1 LGTKRH
7 AIERGPKL
15 VARSMSLSMRPV
27 YWLGAFIP
35 VALALQFANAAPSL
49 IFAASAVGVVPTAA
63 LMGEATEQLAARAGP
78 GIGGLVN
85 VTFGNAPELIIAI
98 FALADGLQEV
108 VKASIVGSVVG
119 NALLVLGAAMLAGG
133 WKRTRQTFDRTAA
146 QAQSGMLLVTVVALV
161 LPAVLQL
168 SRHGSLPSV
177 GGVRHLF
184 APDLNHV
191 SLAVALVLITTY
203 VAGLVFS
210 LRTHRDLFN
219 PAQHGNDVTS
229 AWSLRRSVCV
239 LAVAGATVAVM
250 SDLLVGSIEQ
260 AAHDV
265 GVSQFFVGAFVVA
278 VVGNAAEHY
287 VAVLAATKD
296 KMDLA
301 VNIAVGS
308 SAQIGLFV
316 APVLVLLSFLFG
328 PSPMALV
335 FNGYELAALLSA
347 ALIVPVLV
355 SDGESTWFEG
365 FQLIALYTVLGI
377 VFYFA

>member
-1 LGTKRH
+1 
-7 AIERGPKL
+7 
-15 VARSMSLSMRPV
+15 MRPV

-35 VALALQFANAAPSL
+35 VALALRFAHAAPSL
-49 IFAASAVGVVPTAA
+49 IFATSAVGVVPTAA

-133 WKRTRQTFDRTAA
+133 WKHARQTFDRTAA

-177 GGVRHLF
+177 GGIRHVF
-184 APDLNHV
+184 EPDLEHV
-191 SLAVALVLITTY
+191 SLVVALVLIATY
-203 VAGLVFS
+203 LAGLFFS

-219 PAQHGNDVTS
+219 PAQPGDDVTS
-229 AWSLRRSVCV
+229 AWSLRRSVGT
-239 LAVAGATVAVM
+239 LAIAGAAVALM
-250 SDLLVGSIEQ
+250 SDLLVGSIED
-260 AAHDV
+260 ASRDI
-265 GVSQFFVGAFVVA
+265 GISQFFVGAFVVA

-316 APVLVLLSFLFG
+316 APVLVLLSFLLG

-335 FNGYELAALLSA
+335 FNGYELAALLSV

-365 FQLIALYTVLGI
+365 FQLIALYAILGI

>member
-1 LGTKRH
+1 
-7 AIERGPKL
+7 
-15 VARSMSLSMRPV
+15 MRLV

-35 VALALQFANAAPSL
+35 VALALQLADAPPSL

-98 FALADGLQEV
+98 FALADGLQEI

-168 SRHGSLPSV
+168 SQHGNLPSV
-177 GGVRHLF
+177 GGIRHLF
-184 APDLNHV
+184 GSNLNHV

-203 VAGLVFS
+203 LAGLVFS

-219 PAQHGNDVTS
+219 PAQHADDATS

-239 LAVAGATVAVM
+239 R
-250 SDLLVGSIEQ
+250 GSNRRCHERPP
-260 AAHDV
+260 
-265 GVSQFFVGAFVVA
+265 G
-278 VVGNAAEHY
+278 
-287 VAVLAATKD
+287 
-296 KMDLA
+296 
-301 VNIAVGS
+301 
-308 SAQIGLFV
+308 
-316 APVLVLLSFLFG
+316 
-328 PSPMALV
+328 
-335 FNGYELAALLSA
+335 
-347 ALIVPVLV
+347 
-355 SDGESTWFEG
+355 
-365 FQLIALYTVLGI
+365 GI
-377 VFYFA
+377 H

>member
-1 LGTKRH
+1 MCVL
-7 AIERGPKL
+7 
-15 VARSMSLSMRPV
+15 MRPV
-27 YWLGAFIP
+27 YWLGVFIP
-35 VALALQFANAAPSL
+35 VALVLRLADAAPSL
-49 IFAASAVGVVPTAA
+49 VFAASALGVVPTAA
-63 LMGEATEQLAARAGP
+63 LMSEATEHLAARAGP

-133 WKRTRQTFDRTAA
+133 WRRTRQTFDRTAA
-146 QAQSGMLLVTVVALV
+146 QTQSGMLLVTVVALA

-177 GGVRHLF
+177 GDERHVF
-184 APDLNHV
+184 GADLNHL
-191 SLAVALVLITTY
+191 SLAIALILIATY
-203 VAGLVFS
+203 VAGLLFS
-210 LRTHRDLFN
+210 LQTHRDLFN
-219 PAQHGNDVTS
+219 PAQPGEDVSS
-229 AWSLRRSVCV
+229 AWSVRRSVGV
-239 LAVAGATVAVM
+239 LAIAGVAVAVM

-260 AAHDV
+260 ASRDI
-265 GVSQFFVGAFVVA
+265 GISQFFVGAFVVA

-287 VAVLAATKD
+287 VAVIAAIKD

-301 VNIAVGS
+301 VNIAIGS
-308 SAQIGLFV
+308 SAQVGLFV
-316 APVLVLLSFLFG
+316 APVLVLLSFLLG

-335 FNGYELAALLSA
+335 FNGYELAALLSV
-347 ALIVPVLV
+347 ALIVPILV

-365 FQLIALYTVLGI
+365 VQLVALYAVLG
-377 VFYFA
+377 VLFYFA

>member
-1 LGTKRH
+1 MCFL
-7 AIERGPKL
+7 I
-15 VARSMSLSMRPV
+15 RPV
-27 YWLGAFIP
+27 YWLGLFTA
-35 VALALQFANAAPSL
+35 VALALWSANAAPTL
-49 IFAASAVGVVPTAA
+49 IFAASAVGVVPAAA
-63 LMGEATEQLAARAGP
+63 LMGEATEHLAARAGP

-98 FALADGLQEV
+98 FALADGLQEI

-133 WKRTRQTFDRTAA
+133 WKRPRQTFDRTAA
-146 QAQSGMLLVTVVALV
+146 QTQSGMLLVTVVALA

-168 SRHGSLPSV
+168 SRHDSLPGV
-177 GGVRHLF
+177 GGVRHVFGSTL
-184 APDLNHV
+184 DHV
-191 SLAVALVLITTY
+191 SLAVALILIATY
-203 VAGLVFS
+203 LGGLLFS
-210 LRTHRDLFN
+210 LRTYRDLFN
-219 PAQHGNDVTS
+219 PAQPVDDVRS
-229 AWSLRRSVCV
+229 AWSVRRSVWT
-239 LAVAGATVAVM
+239 LAIAGVAVAVM

-260 AAHDV
+260 AARDI
-265 GVSQFFVGAFVVA
+265 GLSQFFVGAFVVA

-287 VAVLAATKD
+287 VAVVAAIKD

-301 VNIAVGS
+301 VNIAIGS
-308 SAQIGLFV
+308 SAQVGLFV
-316 APVLVLLSFLFG
+316 APVLVLLSFLLG

-335 FNGYELAALLSA
+335 FNGYELAALLSV
-347 ALIVPVLV
+347 ALIVPILL